1 MTLTPNSPSPS
12 SVWTRI
18 ADPVTGICGGKNLDV
33 QAVLL
38 VAHPDDETI
47 GASACMRRL
56 RNCTVVF
63 LTDGAPRDPALR
75 SPRATGSRARY
86 ARMRHDEANTALALA
101 GVSPGRILFLGGVDQ
116 EAVHEIAILAERFA
130 SLLSQ
135 IQPDIIITHAYE
147 GGHPDHD
154 AAALIA
160 TLSKKMVAR
169 ENKTAPEVLEMTSY
183 HLRDGQCVTGE
194 FLPLAGGQGFGEEEL
209 TLQLSSE
216 ERARKEQML
225 GAYVSQELVLAAFSL
240 GPERLRPA
248 PQYDFT
254 SPPHPGKLWYE
265 SLGWPMT
272 GERWREIAASARAD
286 FAENSCA

>member
-1 MTLTPNSPSPS
+1 MTLTPNFPSAP
-12 SVWTRI
+12 SVWNRL
-18 ADPVTGICGGKNLDV
+18 ADPATGIGGGKNLDV

-47 GASACMRRL
+47 GASACLGRL

-86 ARMRHDEANTALALA
+86 ARMRHDEAVTALALA
-101 GVSPGRILFLGGVDQ
+101 GVTSDRILFLGGVDQ
-116 EAVHEIAILAERFA
+116 EAVHEVAILAERFA
-130 SLLSQ
+130 SLLPQ
-135 IQPDIIITHAYE
+135 VQPDIIITHSYE

-154 AAALIA
+154 AAALVVA
-160 TLSKKMVAR
+160 LSNKMLER
-169 ENKTAPEVLEMTSY
+169 EQKTVPEVLEMTSY

-194 FLPLAGGQGFGEEEL
+194 FLRSGQGSGKEEL
-209 TLQLSSE
+209 TLQLSPE
-216 ERARKEQML
+216 ERDRKEQML
-225 GAYVSQELVLAAFSL
+225 SAYVSQQVVLSGFSI

-248 PQYDFT
+248 PAYEFT
-254 SPPHPGKLWYE
+254 NPPHPGKLWYE

-272 GERWREIAASARAD
+272 GERWREIAAAALTD

>member
-1 MTLTPNSPSPS
+1 MTLTPNSPSSP
-12 SVWTRI
+12 SVWTRL
-18 ADPVTGICGGKNLDV
+18 ADPVTGICSRKNLDV
-33 QAVLL
+33 TSILL

-47 GASACMRRL
+47 GASACMGRL

-63 LTDGAPRDPALR
+63 LTDGAQRDPALR

-86 ARMRHDEANTALALA
+86 ARMRHDEAIAALALA
-101 GVSPGRILFLGGVDQ
+101 GVTPDRILFLGGVDQ
-116 EAVHEIAILAERFA
+116 EAVHEVAILAERFA
-130 SLLSQ
+130 SLMPQ

-169 ENKTAPEVLEMTSY
+169 ENKTPPEVLEMTSY
-183 HLRDGQCVTGE
+183 HLRDGQCVAGE
-194 FLPLAGGQGFGEEEL
+194 FLRSGQGSGKEEL
-209 TLQLSSE
+209 MLQLTPE
-216 ERARKEQML
+216 ERSRKEQML
-225 GAYVSQELVLAAFSL
+225 SAYVSQQVVLARFSI

-248 PQYDFT
+248 PACDFMN
-254 SPPHPGKLWYE
+254 PPHPGKLWYE

-272 GERWREIAASARAD
+272 GERWREIAAAALAD

>member
-1 MTLTPNSPSPS
+1 MMLPPNSASPPG
-12 SVWTRI
+12 VWTRL
-18 ADPVTGICGGKNLDV
+18 ADPATGICGGKNLDLSS
-33 QAVLL
+33 ALL

-47 GASACMRRL
+47 GASACLGRL

-75 SPRATGSRARY
+75 SPRATGSRAHY
-86 ARMRHDEANTALALA
+86 ARMRHDEAIAALGLA
-101 GVSPGRILFLGGVDQ
+101 GIPPGHILFLGGVDQ

-130 SLLSQ
+130 SLLPQ

-160 TLSKKMVAR
+160 TLSKKILAH

-194 FLPLAGGQGFGEEEL
+194 FLPCDWGQGSGKEEI
-209 TLQLSSE
+209 TIQLSPE
-216 ERARKEQML
+216 EHNRKEQML
-225 GAYVSQELVLAAFSL
+225 SAYVSQQVVLSRFSVS
-240 GPERLRPA
+240 PECLRPA
-248 PQYDFT
+248 PTYDFT
-254 SPPHPGKLWYE
+254 NPPHPGKLWYE

-272 GERWREIAASARAD
+272 GERWREIAAASLAD
-286 FAENSCA
+286 RAENSCA